1 MPWTEE
7 RLGAQSA
14 TAQDDADTNL
24 DCRDRRD
31 DDDDAQ
37 RVRDLWPA
45 LMATW
50 QGE

>member
-1 MPWTEE
+1 MAREHPDAWGEAIEAIQT
-7 RLGAQSA
+7 GVAD
-14 TAQDDADTNL
+14 QDLHDRHEDA
-24 DCRDRRD
+24 
-31 DDDDAQ
+31 DDAQ